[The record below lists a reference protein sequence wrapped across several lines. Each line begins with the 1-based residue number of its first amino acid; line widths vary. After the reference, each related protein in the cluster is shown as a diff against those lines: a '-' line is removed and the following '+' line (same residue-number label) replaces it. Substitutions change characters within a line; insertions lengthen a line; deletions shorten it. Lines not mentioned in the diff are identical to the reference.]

1 MDSQGEDRP
10 GGAPLQ
16 DCCTEWIFNVRILRI
31 DLVEHLFV
39 AAAQNGFS
47 SR

>member
-16 DCCTEWIFNVRILRI
+16 DCCTEWILKVRI
-31 DLVEHLFV
+31 DLVVHLFRT
-39 AAAQNGFS
+39 AAQNGFS
-47 SR
+47 M